1 MAEKDV
7 ESGKPKSIPWFKAV
21 VDQGVVTDDIK
32 NWDYKGSGTDDD
44 PYLVE
49 WIDQDPR
56 NPMNYTTIQKWGL
69 VQLVA
74 LATLAVAFTSSAY
87 SGGVQQIAD
96 EFGSSSEVNILGVS
110 LFVLGFAIGPLIWA
124 PFSGMLSPTAFHNTP
139 TAVLTSE
146 SQ

>member
-21 VDQGVVTDDIK
+21 IDQGIVTDEIK
-32 NWDYKGSGTDDD
+32 NWDYRGSGTDDD

-49 WIDQDPR
+49 WIDEDPR
-56 NPMNYTTIQKWGL
+56 NPMNYTTFQKWGL

-87 SGGVQQIAD
+87 SGGVNEIAA
-96 EFGSSSEVNILGVS
+96 EFRSGEEVNILGVS
-110 LFVLGFAIGPLIWA
+110 LFVVGFAIGPLMWA
-124 PFSGMLSPTAFHNTP
+124 PLSGKLFCSID
-139 TAVLTSE
+139 
-146 SQ
+146 